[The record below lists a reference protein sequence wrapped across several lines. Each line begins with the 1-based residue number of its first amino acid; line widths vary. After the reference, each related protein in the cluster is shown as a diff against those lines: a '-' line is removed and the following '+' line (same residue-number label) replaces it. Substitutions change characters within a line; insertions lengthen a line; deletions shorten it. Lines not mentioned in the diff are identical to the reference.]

1 MNTYKCKL
9 CNFSSNLKSDMKRHL
24 NTKKHINNIKEID
37 GNNKELC
44 KIPSQNTQKPSK
56 IKYEPPK
63 TLRNC
68 KKVYVCENCG
78 KEFSRKDNLKRHNDI
93 RCKHIDNVNLDYKKM
108 FLEIKDELKK
118 EKFEFNKHINLL
130 LEKVGNTTNIT
141 QNIQL
146 NSYGD
151 EDVSH
156 ITDLLKTD
164 MLKIPFAAIPKMIEA
179 VHFNDKK
186 PENKNISL
194 SNIRDNKVKIY
205 SEKGWIYK
213 DKIETINDL
222 VEGKYFILENFYE
235 KNTNEL
241 KIDNKTNYVKFR
253 EFFNSEDKELV
264 STLKKKCELVLFNN
278 RENKN

>member
-1 MNTYKCKL
+1 MKSYNCGI
-9 CNFSSNLKSDMKRHL
+9 CIFSANLKSDFNRHL
-24 NTKKHINNIKEID
+24 NTKKHLNSIKEI
-37 GNNKELC
+37 GNKNKELC
-44 KIPSQNTQKPSK
+44 KKPSK
-56 IKYEPPK
+56 NPPKPSKTKYDPPK
-63 TLRNC
+63 TLRDC

-93 RCKHIDNVNLDYKKM
+93 RCKHIDNGILDYKKM

-118 EKFEFNKHINLL
+118 EKLEFNKHINLL

-156 ITDLLKTD
+156 ITDSLKTD

-179 VHFNDKK
+179 VHFNDEK
-186 PENKNISL
+186 PENKNISI

-213 DKIETINDL
+213 DKDETINDL
-222 VEGKYFILENFYE
+222 VNGKYLILDNHYQNIVDNIDVKKSDTFE
-235 KNTNEL
+235 KF
-241 KIDNKTNYVKFR
+241 KINY
-253 EFFNSEDKELV
+253 NLGDKYLV
-264 STLKKKCELVLFNN
+264 EKLKKDCELILLNN
-278 RENKN
+278 R

>member
-213 DKIETINDL
+213 DKDETINDL
-222 VEGKYFILENFYE
+222 VDGKYLILDNHYQTIIDNIDIQNSDTFENFKINYNLGDKSLVE
-235 KNTNEL
+235 K
-241 KIDNKTNYVKFR
+241 
-253 EFFNSEDKELV
+253 
-264 STLKKKCELVLFNN
+264 LKKDCELILLNN
-278 RENKN
+278 R